1 VRNQDE
7 LSVEGAAAGNYHY
20 DGLASALIKSTIS
33 MALVEEIEP
42 LELKARL
49 DRGERLEVLDVR
61 EPEEIAVASFP
72 SALHIPM
79 GDIPSRLTELD
90 PDAHWV
96 VVCHH
101 GIRSAQ
107 VAMYLAHMG
116 FERVANLV
124 GGIDAWSLNADPK
137 IPRY

>member
-1 VRNQDE
+1 M
-7 LSVEGAAAGNYHY
+7 
-20 DGLASALIKSTIS
+20 TP
-33 MALVEEIEP
+33 VEEIEP

-49 DRGERLEVLDVR
+49 DCGERLEVLGVR
-61 EPEEIAVASFP
+61 ESEEIAVASFP

-79 GDIPSRLTELD
+79 GDIPSRITELD

-116 FERVANLV
+116 FERIANLA
-124 GGIDAWSLNADPK
+124 GGIDACALNSDPK
-137 IPRY
+137 ITRYSRRPLPTNGPK

>member
-1 VRNQDE
+1 MDYRSKEQPQAIDTAK
-7 LSVEGAAAGNYHY
+7 SWRQAAV
-20 DGLASALIKSTIS
+20 TRIS
-33 MALVEEIEP
+33 MASVEEIEP

-49 DRGERLEVLDVR
+49 DRGERIEVLDVR
-61 EPEEIAVASFP
+61 EQEEIAVASFP
-72 SALHIPM
+72 GATHIPM
-79 GDIPSRLTELD
+79 GDVPSRLTELD

-116 FERVANLV
+116 FERVANLA
-124 GGIDAWSLNADPK
+124 GGIDAWSLNADPR

>member
-1 VRNQDE
+1 M
-7 LSVEGAAAGNYHY
+7 
-20 DGLASALIKSTIS
+20 TP
-33 MALVEEIEP
+33 VEESEP

-72 SALHIPM
+72 RALHIPM

-116 FERVANLV
+116 FERVANLAR
-124 GGIDAWSLNADPK
+124 GIDPSSLNSAPK
-137 IPRY
+137 IPPHY

>member
-1 VRNQDE
+1 VRNQDG

-33 MALVEEIEP
+33 MASVEEIEP
-42 LELKARL
+42 LELKGRL

-72 SALHIPM
+72 GALHIPM

-124 GGIDAWSLNADPK
+124 GGIDAWSLTADRG